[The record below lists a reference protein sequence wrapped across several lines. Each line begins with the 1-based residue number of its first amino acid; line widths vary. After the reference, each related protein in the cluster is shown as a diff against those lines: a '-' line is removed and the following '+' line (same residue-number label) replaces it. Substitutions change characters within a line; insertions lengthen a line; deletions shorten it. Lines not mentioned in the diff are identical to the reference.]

1 VRTLTAV
8 ALLANLANLA
18 NLGSLAILGLLVVPT
33 GVQAQSPAHGAVETI
48 HGTGAGEFTA
58 FDDALAGDLSD
69 LALGH
74 VEAKKT
80 EGLVLLI
87 WGLANFGAG
96 IAIAAAGHEDDGWFY
111 AGVTTASWGAIN
123 AGLSLLLLDLGG
135 AAEAHARQTRQL
147 RGRALFARRDELIAR
162 QEGSAT
168 LFALNAGLDIAYIVA
183 GALLYGFGAA
193 ESPTD
198 SAMVGVGGAILA
210 QGAALLAFDL
220 FNWAGAASR
229 GRALREVGP

>member
-1 VRTLTAV
+1 LAVRTLTAV
-8 ALLANLANLA
+8 AF
-18 NLGSLAILGLLVVPT
+18 LGLLVVPT
-33 GVQAQSPAHGAVETI
+33 GAHAQSPVEGAVETVE
-48 HGTGAGEFTA
+48 GSVDGEFAA
-58 FDDALAGDLSD
+58 FDEALAGDLSE

-87 WGLANFGAG
+87 WGLASFGAG

-111 AGVTTASWGAIN
+111 GGITTASWGAIN

-135 AAEAHARQTRQL
+135 TAEAHARQTREL
-147 RGRALFARRDELIAR
+147 RGRALFARRDELIAG
-162 QEGSAT
+162 QQGSAT
-168 LFALNAGLDIAYIVA
+168 LFALNTGLDVAYIVA

-193 ESPTD
+193 ESPED

-210 QGAALLAFDL
+210 QGAALLVFDL
-220 FNWAGAASR
+220 FNWIGAASR
-229 GRALREVGP
+229 GSALREAGP